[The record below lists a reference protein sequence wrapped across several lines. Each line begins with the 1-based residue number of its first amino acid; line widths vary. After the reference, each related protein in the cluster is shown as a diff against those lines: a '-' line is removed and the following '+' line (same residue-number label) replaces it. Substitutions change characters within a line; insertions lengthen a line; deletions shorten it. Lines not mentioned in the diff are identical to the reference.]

1 MDKIEEWNNI
11 YKETYP
17 DTEIPAFELIVCAT
31 QEELH
36 KKRIELSH
44 SKLILE
50 ELKTMAPKDS
60 DGTFLVGSGGK
71 YFILLLNAE
80 DNVLAYEYWHELTHL
95 LNYHNFRKH
104 NGLSYE
110 EILCCEQFLSKDE
123 LFAYLASDLIA
134 FKNLCGDVD
143 MEKLLDFAKN
153 HLNEIIKECPTD
165 GCDRAVYNIQRICGY
180 VLAVQQ
186 ACGELLIDCIPTDAQ
201 QYLFELNGEISP
213 IKDISP

>member
-1 MDKIEEWNNI
+1 MKKTKEWNNI
-11 YKETYP
+11 YTATYP

-36 KKRIELSH
+36 QKRIELSH
-44 SKLILE
+44 SKLVLE
-50 ELKTMAPKDS
+50 KLKTMDPKDS
-60 DGTFLVGSGGK
+60 EGTFLVGSDGK

-80 DNVLAYEYWHELTHL
+80 DDVLAYKYWHELTHL

-104 NGLSYE
+104 NDFSYE
-110 EILCCEQFLSKDE
+110 QILCCEQFSLKDE
-123 LFAYLASDLIA
+123 LFPYLASDLIA
-134 FKNLCGDVD
+134 FKYLCGDVD

-153 HLNEIIKECPTD
+153 HLKEIIKKCPTD
-165 GCDRAVYNIQRICGY
+165 GCDGAMYNIQRICGY

-201 QYLFELNGEISP
+201 QYLFELNSEISS
-213 IKDISP
+213 I